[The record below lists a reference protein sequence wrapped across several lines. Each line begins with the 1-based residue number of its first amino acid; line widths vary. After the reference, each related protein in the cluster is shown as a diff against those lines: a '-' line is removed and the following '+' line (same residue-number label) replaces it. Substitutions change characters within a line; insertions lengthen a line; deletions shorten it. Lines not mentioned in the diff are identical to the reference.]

1 MPDTTHHIDAPSHY
15 IAETPQG
22 RRIEVIEVIHAYGL
36 GYDLG
41 NIVKYVTRAGR
52 KTLDP
57 RADLRK
63 AIKYTEFAAAAM
75 QPLGVFLEAAREAAP
90 TPAEIAAAFG
100 LSARLSMAL
109 GLALRPFPH
118 RLDMA
123 DLAAHLRAALDEV
136 EEAMMGAYV
145 LVVPPLTE
153 RQLSGKAFGPQRVN
167 AVSRD
172 VFEIVPMCEEP
183 RYGEVAL
190 DEARESGEISEI
202 EHARRVRSL
211 RAARVTDAA
220 DTVGGDVVP
229 A

>member
-1 MPDTTHHIDAPSHY
+1 MTTHHIDAPSHY

-123 DLAAHLRAALDEV
+123 DLAAHLRAALEDVEV
-136 EEAMMGAYV
+136 GFECAA
-145 LVVPPLTE
+145 
-153 RQLSGKAFGPQRVN
+153 
-167 AVSRD
+167 D
-172 VFEIVPMCEEP
+172 V
-183 RYGEVAL
+183 
-190 DEARESGEISEI
+190 ARESGEISEI

-211 RAARVTDAA
+211 RAALAAVAGVSPADAELMA
-220 DTVGGDVVP
+220 NWTVIRAKDLSQLGIDPAVVRGVAIAGGTP
-229 A
+229 